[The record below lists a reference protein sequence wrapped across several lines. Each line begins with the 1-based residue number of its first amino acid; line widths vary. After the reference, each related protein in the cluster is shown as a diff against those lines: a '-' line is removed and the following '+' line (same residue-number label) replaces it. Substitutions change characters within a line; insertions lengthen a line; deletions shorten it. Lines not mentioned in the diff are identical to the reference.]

1 MKFSKQSNLSRHF
14 RLQHS
19 EHETIITPQ
28 TRSFVKE
35 IFDMVTITG
44 RAHRKDVAQ
53 EIVARMKNDVDP
65 ESGEPLFK
73 SNERLDMTQIDSM
86 LFNLMQTENKKRR
99 KDSHLKNMDN
109 LAKSK
114 VNIEME
120 DINDM
125 NREHIKSVEESI
137 AMAVDNVR
145 THHMFSQ
152 ILNFLFGIVVFFE
165 REKMYFR

>member
-1 MKFSKQSNLSRHF
+1 
-14 RLQHS
+14 
-19 EHETIITPQ
+19 
-28 TRSFVKE
+28 
-35 IFDMVTITG
+35 MVTITG

-73 SNERLDMTQIDSM
+73 SNEMLDMTQIDSM
-86 LFNLMQTENKKRR
+86 LINLMQAENKKRR
-99 KDSHLKNMDN
+99 KDGHLKNLDN
-109 LAKSK
+109 LTKSK

-120 DINDM
+120 NIDDM

-145 THHMFSQ
+145 THHMFPQ
-152 ILNFLFGIVVFFE
+152 ILNFLFGIVFFE
-165 REKMYFR
+165 REKKYFR

>member
-1 MKFSKQSNLSRHF
+1 M
-14 RLQHS
+14 QHS
-19 EHETIITPQ
+19 EHENIITPQ

-35 IFDMVTITG
+35 IFDSVDITG

-53 EIVARMKNDVDP
+53 EIVARMKNDIDP

-73 SNERLDMTQIDSM
+73 SNEMLDMAQIDSM
-86 LFNLMQTENKKRR
+86 LFNLMQAENKKRK
-99 KDSHLKNMDN
+99 KDGHLKNLDN

-114 VNIEME
+114 VNIKME
-120 DINDM
+120 DIDDLEI

-145 THHMFSQ
+145 THHMFSR
-152 ILNFLFGIVVFFE
+152 ILNFLFVIGFL
-165 REKMYFR
+165 RKKMYFQ

>member
-1 MKFSKQSNLSRHF
+1 
-14 RLQHS
+14 
-19 EHETIITPQ
+19 
-28 TRSFVKE
+28 
-35 IFDMVTITG
+35 MVTITG

-86 LFNLMQTENKKRR
+86 LLNLMQAENKKRR
-99 KDSHLKNMDN
+99 KDGHLKNLDN
-109 LAKSK
+109 LTKSK

-120 DINDM
+120 DIDDM

-152 ILNFLFGIVVFFE
+152 ILNFLFGIVFF
-165 REKMYFR
+165 

>member
-1 MKFSKQSNLSRHF
+1 
-14 RLQHS
+14 
-19 EHETIITPQ
+19 
-28 TRSFVKE
+28 
-35 IFDMVTITG
+35 MVTITG

-86 LFNLMQTENKKRR
+86 LHNLMQAENKKRR
-99 KDSHLKNMDN
+99 KDGHLKNLDN
-109 LAKSK
+109 LTKSK

-120 DINDM
+120 DIDDM

-152 ILNFLFGIVVFFE
+152 ILNFLFGIVFF
-165 REKMYFR
+165 

>member
-1 MKFSKQSNLSRHF
+1 
-14 RLQHS
+14 
-19 EHETIITPQ
+19 
-28 TRSFVKE
+28 
-35 IFDMVTITG
+35 MVTITG

-86 LFNLMQTENKKRR
+86 LLNLMQAENKKRR
-99 KDSHLKNMDN
+99 KDGHLKNLDN
-109 LAKSK
+109 LTKSK

-120 DINDM
+120 DIDDM

-152 ILNFLFGIVVFFE
+152 ILNFLFGIGIF
-165 REKMYFR
+165 

>member
-1 MKFSKQSNLSRHF
+1 
-14 RLQHS
+14 
-19 EHETIITPQ
+19 
-28 TRSFVKE
+28 
-35 IFDMVTITG
+35 MVTITG

-53 EIVARMKNDVDP
+53 EIVARMKNDLDP

-73 SNERLDMTQIDSM
+73 SNEILDMTQIDSM
-86 LFNLMQTENKKRR
+86 LFNLMQAENKKRR
-99 KDSHLKNMDN
+99 KEGHLKNLDN

-114 VNIEME
+114 VNIKM
-120 DINDM
+120 DDM

-152 ILNFLFGIVVFFE
+152 ILNFLFGIGFFFL
-165 REKMYFR
+165 REKKCIFDKK

>member
-1 MKFSKQSNLSRHF
+1 M
-14 RLQHS
+14 QHS
-19 EHETIITPQ
+19 GYENTVITPQ
-28 TRSFVKE
+28 TRAFVKE

-73 SNERLDMTQIDSM
+73 SNEILDMTQIDSM
-86 LFNLMQTENKKRR
+86 LFNLMQAENKKRR
-99 KDSHLKNMDN
+99 KEGHLKNVDN

-114 VNIEME
+114 VNIKME
-120 DINDM
+120 DIDDM
-125 NREHIKSVEESI
+125 EINREHIKSVEESI

-145 THHMFSQ
+145 THHIFSR
-152 ILNFLFGIVVFFE
+152 ILNFLFAIVCFF
-165 REKMYFR
+165 KKKNCIFDKK

>member
-73 SNERLDMTQIDSM
+73 SNEMLDMTQIDSM
-86 LFNLMQTENKKRR
+86 LLNLMQAENKKRR
-99 KDSHLKNMDN
+99 KDGHLKNLDN
-109 LAKSK
+109 LAKSN
-114 VNIEME
+114 VNIKMDDIDDME
-120 DINDM
+120 I

-152 ILNFLFGIVVFFE
+152 ILNFLFGIGFFL
-165 REKMYFR
+165 REKK

>member
-1 MKFSKQSNLSRHF
+1 M
-14 RLQHS
+14 QHS
-19 EHETIITPQ
+19 EHENIITPQ
-28 TRSFVKE
+28 ARSFVKE

-53 EIVARMKNDVDP
+53 EIVARMKNDIDP

-86 LFNLMQTENKKRR
+86 LFNLMQAENKKRR
-99 KDSHLKNMDN
+99 QEGHMKNLDN

-114 VNIEME
+114 VNIKME
-120 DINDM
+120 DIDDM

-145 THHMFSQ
+145 THHIFSR
-152 ILNFLFGIVVFFE
+152 ILNFLFAIVLFFE
-165 REKMYFR
+165 KKNCIFDKK